1 MRKGLQ
7 SKIDYSIAL
16 LRKCETMALK
26 YSDDGFYLAFSGGKD
41 SQALYH
47 IAQMAGVKFQAYMNP
62 TTIDPP
68 QVIRFVREN
77 YPDVIFTKPS
87 MSIYDMAKKKG
98 ILPTRIARWCCKEFK
113 ETSGA
118 GYVTLIGIRKEESVR
133 RSKREEIEMSNH
145 KFSGNFDQ
153 WSEHQEKMVTCV
165 GGKDKIL
172 VSPILYWTE
181 RDVWEFLN
189 ENKIKHC
196 SLYDKG
202 YRRIG
207 CILCPMSSA
216 KSINRDMKEFPH
228 VVRRWKETI
237 QWLRDNKWK
246 STNLSVDEYFNWW
259 ISRKSFAQ
267 FYADEIQ
274 QQKIDFGEEHS
285 NI

>member
-26 YSDDGFYLAFSGGKD
+26 YSNDGFYLAFSGGKD
-41 SQALYH
+41 SQVLYH

-77 YPDVIFTKPS
+77 YPDVIFNRPS

-98 ILPTRIARWCCKEFK
+98 MLPTRIARWCCKEYK
-113 ETSGA
+113 EISGA

-153 WSEHQEKMVTCV
+153 WSDHEEKMVACV
-165 GGKDKIL
+165 GGKDKIM

-189 ENKIKHC
+189 ESKIKHC

-216 KSINRDMKEFPH
+216 KNINRDMKEFPH
-228 VVRRWKETI
+228 VVRKWKETI

-246 STNLSVDEYFNWW
+246 RTTLSVDEYFNWW
-259 ISRKSFAQ
+259 ISRKSLAQ

-274 QQKIDFGEEHS
+274 QQKIDFGA
-285 NI
+285 NTR